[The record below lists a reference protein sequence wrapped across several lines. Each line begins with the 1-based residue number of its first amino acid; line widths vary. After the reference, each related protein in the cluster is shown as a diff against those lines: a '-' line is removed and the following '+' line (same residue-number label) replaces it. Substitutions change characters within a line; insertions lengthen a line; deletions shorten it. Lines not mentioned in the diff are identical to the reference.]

1 MDDPEIEDKDLA
13 PFFPNFVWV
22 LRDFGLDLQGKSSK
36 EYLEDA
42 LQPIQENFSESETT
56 SKNLIRQ
63 KISSYFKL
71 KDCQTLIR
79 PLTNDDQLNQIE
91 SQPWDSLKSMFRY
104 SHK

>member
-22 LRDFGLDLQGKSSK
+22 LRDFGLDLQGRSSK

-42 LQPIQENFSESETT
+42 LQPIPIQENLSETETT
-56 SKNLIRQ
+56 SKNLIRE

-71 KDCQTLIR
+71 KDCQTLIK
-79 PLTNDDQLNQIE
+79 PLLN
-91 SQPWDSLKSMFRY
+91 
-104 SHK
+104 